1 MPVPQRLWS
10 HLSYPC
16 ENDKGF
22 ENTYWWSSDNSKIHT
37 QNCRHH
43 CCCKEAVSSISAK
56 PETPPTLTTS
66 STRSEGCSV
75 QEEGLIV
82 SPRERERPCFFNLK
96 VRWGVCYKTIIHFV
110 EMKNPNRIINYCFQW
125 EKKKKAFWDRWDWLL
140 FNSQSKESLLA
151 REWKKA
157 WKRKDTGIN
166 LLIITVSFYCL
177 VTATIG
183 CCVTRRMKYVA

>member
-1 MPVPQRLWS
+1 MIQWQQQDPHAKLPAPLLLQR
-10 HLSYPC
+10 
-16 ENDKGF
+16 
-22 ENTYWWSSDNSKIHT
+22 SSLLDFCKARDSAHPDNIIH
-37 QNCRHH
+37 QERG
-43 CCCKEAVSSISAK
+43 
-56 PETPPTLTTS
+56 LLR
-66 STRSEGCSV
+66 TRGGAYCQS
-75 QEEGLIV
+75 
-82 SPRERERPCFFNLK
+82 ERERPCFFSLK

>member
-1 MPVPQRLWS
+1 MIKALRTLTDDPVTTARSTRKTAGTTAVAKKQSPRFLQSQRLRPPWQ
-10 HLSYPC
+10 HHPPGARAAPYKRRGLLS
-16 ENDKGF
+16 
-22 ENTYWWSSDNSKIHT
+22 
-37 QNCRHH
+37 
-43 CCCKEAVSSISAK
+43 V
-56 PETPPTLTTS
+56 
-66 STRSEGCSV
+66 
-75 QEEGLIV
+75 
-82 SPRERERPCFFNLK
+82 RERERPCFFNLK

-110 EMKNPNRIINYCFQW
+110 EMKNPNRIINCCFQW

>member
-82 SPRERERPCFFNLK
+82 SPRERETLFFFFNLK

-125 EKKKKAFWDRWDWLL
+125 EKKKLSEID
-140 FNSQSKESLLA
+140 E
-151 REWKKA
+151 
-157 WKRKDTGIN
+157 
-166 LLIITVSFYCL
+166 
-177 VTATIG
+177 IG
-183 CCVTRRMKYVA
+183 CYLTANQKSLCWHESGKRRGNGRTLALIY